1 MEHVGKNIKMLRK
14 QKGWNQRQVA
24 DQLEVSVPAFS
35 KMECG
40 ITDLNFSRVDQIAT
54 LFGITPTELLA
65 EGMGDAFTPSLGRV
79 DQLKALLAIK
89 EDEIIRLQNKIIQL
103 YEQAQTDKVKDE

>member
-14 QKGWNQRQVA
+14 QKRWSQRQVA
-24 DQLEVSVPAFS
+24 DQLEISVPAFS
-35 KMECG
+35 KMETG
-40 ITDLNFSRVDQIAT
+40 VTDLNISRVNQIAK

-65 EGMGDAFTPSLGRV
+65 EGMEDISALNLGKV
-79 DQLKALLAIK
+79 DQLKALLALK

-103 YEQAQTDKVKDE
+103 YENRTD

>member
-1 MEHVGKNIKMLRK
+1 MKHVCKNIKMLRK
-14 QKGWNQRQVA
+14 QRGWSQRQVA

-35 KMECG
+35 KMETG
-40 ITDLNFSRVDQIAT
+40 MTDLNISRVNQIAK

-65 EGMGDAFTPSLGRV
+65 EGMEDTPALNLSKV
-79 DQLKALLAIK
+79 DRLKALLAIK

-103 YEQAQTDKVKDE
+103 YEQVRTDKVKDA

>member
-24 DQLEVSVPAFS
+24 DQLEISVPAFS
-35 KMECG
+35 KMETG
-40 ITDLNFSRVDQIAT
+40 ITDLKFSRVDQIAT

-65 EGMGDAFTPSLGRV
+65 EGIGDTPTLSLRRV

-103 YEQAQTDKVKDE
+103 YEQAQTDKLKDA